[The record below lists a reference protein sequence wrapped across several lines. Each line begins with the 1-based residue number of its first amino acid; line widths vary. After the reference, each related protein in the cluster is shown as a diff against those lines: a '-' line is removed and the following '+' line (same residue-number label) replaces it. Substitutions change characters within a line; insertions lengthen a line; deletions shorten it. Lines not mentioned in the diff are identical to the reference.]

1 MAILE
6 LWIFKLGDTKLG
18 RYYLVPSQQ
27 KLGQILVNNFSIDEI
42 LEKSYKFTIDDLL
55 LTKVGFVLKYFYS
68 LKNSQ
73 VYCFKF

>member
-27 KLGQILVNNFSIDEI
+27 KLGQILANNFSIDEI

-55 LTKVGFVLKYFYS
+55 VVINKSGF
-68 LKNSQ
+68 
-73 VYCFKF
+73 CFEILL